1 MGFELFD
8 EGTTGEGRGVDDFGD
23 GGIDF
28 GAEGAD
34 LGGDI
39 EEGNFHS
46 LLRAVSAVFGWE
58 ARRILAGFPATV
70 ACGGTSRVTT
80 LPAPTVANSPMVI
93 PPRRVTLEPMEAPR
107 LTRVFWQSQS
117 AGVWS
122 EPLGLVAR
130 GR

>member
-1 MGFELFD
+1 MFD
-8 EGTTGEGRGVDDFGD
+8 EGATGEGCGVDDLGD

-28 GAEGAD
+28 RAEGAD

-39 EEGNFHS
+39 EEGNFHWS
-46 LLRAVSAVFGWE
+46 LGADAVIFDGEEW
-58 ARRILAGFPATV
+58 RILAGFPATV

-93 PPRRVTLEPMEAPR
+93 PPRRVTLEPMEAPC